1 MATKGTKTQKEQ
13 NTESLRGVDSRTGR
27 TSSALSAYIRST
39 RRHGDQLRIVKTR
52 NQEIRSV
59 TFVLFVVNSHF
70 SPGRTRYWKRRNI
83 TFAGKMTCP
92 TARRNTRGRQC
103 AGRILSVAS
112 LCGFSILLIWSGLAQ
127 SSGSD
132 PSWIPPRVD
141 REFPTLF
148 ELYRHLHANPE
159 IAFQEVRT
167 AQRMAR
173 ELEAS
178 GFQVSRTIG
187 GHGVVGLLR
196 NGEGPTL
203 MLRTDLDG
211 LPISEETGLDYA
223 SKVRIQ
229 GPDGQSIG
237 LMHACGHDVHMTCF
251 VGAARILSREK
262 NRWKGTLLMV
272 AQPAEERGA
281 GARAM
286 LADGLFRK
294 FPVPDYAIALHN
306 DAGMQ
311 AGRVGVCS
319 GYALAGV
326 DSVDLTIRGVSG
338 HGGYPSTT
346 KDPVVMA
353 AQTVLSLQT
362 IVSREIPAI
371 DPAVV
376 TVGSIHGGTKH
387 SIIPDEVR
395 LQLTVRYYTDETR
408 DRIRDGIGRISE
420 GIARAAG
427 VPPDRLPLMSIL
439 DSTPPTYN
447 HPALARRAS
456 RAMAGVLGKENVLDL
471 KPVMGG
477 EDFGLYG
484 RTPQKVPLCLFW
496 LGAVAPEKM
505 EPSKKPGASPLPSL
519 HSSRY
524 APDPEPTLKT
534 GVKALTAIALEL
546 LQP

>member
-1 MATKGTKTQKEQ
+1 M
-13 NTESLRGVDSRTGR
+13 TESEVPEALIMPFRSPSQGNASFIPGVAT
-27 TSSALSAYIRST
+27 
-39 RRHGDQLRIVKTR
+39 
-52 NQEIRSV
+52 
-59 TFVLFVVNSHF
+59 
-70 SPGRTRYWKRRNI
+70 
-83 TFAGKMTCP
+83 
-92 TARRNTRGRQC
+92 
-103 AGRILSVAS
+103 RILAVAS
-112 LCGFSILLIWSGLAQ
+112 LCGFSILLTWSGLAQ
-127 SSGSD
+127 PSGSD
-132 PSWIPPRVD
+132 LSWIPPRVD
-141 REFPTLF
+141 REFASLF
-148 ELYRHLHANPE
+148 KLYRHLHANPE
-159 IAFQEVRT
+159 IAFQEART
-167 AQRMAR
+167 AQRMAQ

-178 GFQVSRTIG
+178 GFKVTRSIG

-211 LPISEETGLDYA
+211 LPITEETGLEYA

-229 GPDGQSIG
+229 DSDGQSIG

-251 VGAARILSREK
+251 VGAARMLSREK

-286 LADGLFRK
+286 LADGLFEK

-326 DSVDLTIRGVSG
+326 DSIDLTVRGVSG

-376 TVGSIHGGTKH
+376 TVGSIHGGSKH

-427 VPPDRLPLMSIL
+427 MPPDRLPLMSIL

-447 HPALARRAS
+447 DPSLARRAS
-456 RAMAGVLGKENVLDL
+456 RAMARVLGKDNVLDL

-484 RTPQKVPLCLFW
+484 RTPRKVPICMFW
-496 LGAVAPEKM
+496 LGAVAPEKWVA
-505 EPSKKPGASPLPSL
+505 SRKPGAPPLPSL

-534 GVKALTAIALEL
+534 GVKALTSIALEL
-546 LQP
+546 LNP

>member
-1 MATKGTKTQKEQ
+1 MTKLFK
-13 NTESLRGVDSRTGR
+13 VPSRR
-27 TSSALSAYIRST
+27 T
-39 RRHGDQLRIVKTR
+39 
-52 NQEIRSV
+52 
-59 TFVLFVVNSHF
+59 
-70 SPGRTRYWKRRNI
+70 
-83 TFAGKMTCP
+83 
-92 TARRNTRGRQC
+92 NTRGGRSF
-103 AGRILSVAS
+103 GRILSVAP
-112 LCGFSILLIWSGLAQ
+112 LLWSFVQFVPLGLAQ

-132 PSWIPPRVD
+132 RSWIPPRVD
-141 REFPTLF
+141 REFPSLF

-173 ELEAS
+173 KLEAS
-178 GFQVSRTIG
+178 GFEVSRNIG

-211 LPISEETGLDYA
+211 LPITEETGLEYA

-229 GPDGQSIG
+229 DPDGQSIG

-262 NRWKGTLLMV
+262 SRWKGTLLMV

-281 GARAM
+281 GAKAM
-286 LADGLFRK
+286 LADGLFEK

-326 DSVDLTIRGVSG
+326 DSVDLTVRGVSG

-427 VPPDRLPLMSIL
+427 MPPDRLPLMSIL

-447 HPALARRAS
+447 NPALARRAS
-456 RAMAGVLGKENVLDL
+456 RAMALVLGKDNVLDL

-484 RTPQKVPLCLFW
+484 RTPQKVPVCMFW
-496 LGAVAPEKM
+496 LGAVAPQKM
-505 EPSKKPGASPLPSL
+505 EASRKPGAPRLPSL

-534 GVKALTAIALEL
+534 GVKALTSIALEL
-546 LQP
+546 LNP

>member
-1 MATKGTKTQKEQ
+1 MIRLLKFP
-13 NTESLRGVDSRTGR
+13 SRR
-27 TSSALSAYIRST
+27 T
-39 RRHGDQLRIVKTR
+39 
-52 NQEIRSV
+52 
-59 TFVLFVVNSHF
+59 
-70 SPGRTRYWKRRNI
+70 
-83 TFAGKMTCP
+83 
-92 TARRNTRGRQC
+92 NTRVHRSSK
-103 AGRILSVAS
+103 RILSAAS
-112 LCGFSILLIWSGLAQ
+112 LCWFPILLIWPGLAQ

-132 PSWIPPRVD
+132 LSWIPPRVD
-141 REFPTLF
+141 REFPSLF

-159 IAFQEVRT
+159 IAFQEART
-167 AQRMAR
+167 AQRLAR

-178 GFQVSRTIG
+178 GFEVSRSIG

-196 NGEGPTL
+196 NGKGPTL

-211 LPISEETGLDYA
+211 LPITEETGLEYA

-229 GPDGQSIG
+229 DADGQSIG

-251 VGAARILSREK
+251 IGTARMLSREK

-281 GARAM
+281 GAKAM
-286 LADGLFRK
+286 LAEGLFEK

-326 DSVDLTIRGVSG
+326 DSIDLTVRGVSG

-376 TVGSIHGGTKH
+376 TVGSIHGGSKH

-447 HPALARRAS
+447 HPQLARRAG
-456 RAMAGVLGKENVLDL
+456 RAMARVLGKDNVLDL

-484 RTPQKVPLCLFW
+484 RTPQKVPICLFW

-505 EPSKKPGASPLPSL
+505 EASRKPGGPRLPSL

-534 GVKALTAIALEL
+534 GVKALTSIALEL
-546 LQP
+546 LNP

>member
-1 MATKGTKTQKEQ
+1 MSIRVHSWFVFILEAPK
-13 NTESLRGVDSRTGR
+13 
-27 TSSALSAYIRST
+27 ALM
-39 RRHGDQLRIVKTR
+39 QLCIFP
-52 NQEIRSV
+52 S
-59 TFVLFVVNSHF
+59 
-70 SPGRTRYWKRRNI
+70 
-83 TFAGKMTCP
+83 C
-92 TARRNTRGRQC
+92 RRNTRGRQC
-103 AGRILSVAS
+103 SGRILSVVG

-132 PSWIPPRVD
+132 SSWIPPRVD
-141 REFPTLF
+141 REFPSLF

-167 AQRMAR
+167 AQRLAQ

-178 GFQVSRTIG
+178 GFEVSRQIG

-211 LPISEETGLDYA
+211 LPITEETGLEYA
-223 SKVRIQ
+223 SRVRIQ
-229 GPDGQSIG
+229 DPAGQSIG

-262 NRWKGTLLMV
+262 SRWKGTLLMV

-286 LADGLFRK
+286 LAEGLFER
-294 FPVPDYAIALHN
+294 FPVPDFAIALHN
-306 DAGMQ
+306 DAGMP

-326 DSVDLTIRGVSG
+326 DSIDLVVRGVSG

-376 TVGSIHGGTKH
+376 TVGSIHGGSKH

-395 LQLTVRYYTDETR
+395 LQLTVRYYTDATR
-408 DRIRDGIGRISE
+408 DRIRTGIGRISE

-427 VPPDRLPLMSIL
+427 VPPDRMPLMSVL

-456 RAMAGVLGKENVLDL
+456 RAMARVLGEDNVLDL
-471 KPVMGG
+471 RPVMGG

-484 RTPQKVPLCLFW
+484 RTPQEVPLCLFW
-496 LGAVAPEKM
+496 LGAVSPEKM
-505 EPSKKPGASPLPSL
+505 EASRKPGARPLPSL

-524 APDPEPTLKT
+524 APAPEPTLKT

>member
-1 MATKGTKTQKEQ
+1 MPAE
-13 NTESLRGVDSRTGR
+13 
-27 TSSALSAYIRST
+27 
-39 RRHGDQLRIVKTR
+39 
-52 NQEIRSV
+52 
-59 TFVLFVVNSHF
+59 
-70 SPGRTRYWKRRNI
+70 
-83 TFAGKMTCP
+83 
-92 TARRNTRGRQC
+92 
-103 AGRILSVAS
+103 
-112 LCGFSILLIWSGLAQ
+112 
-127 SSGSD
+127 
-132 PSWIPPRVD
+132 
-141 REFPTLF
+141 
-148 ELYRHLHANPE
+148 
-159 IAFQEVRT
+159 
-167 AQRMAR
+167 
-173 ELEAS
+173 
-178 GFQVSRTIG
+178 
-187 GHGVVGLLR
+187 
-196 NGEGPTL
+196 
-203 MLRTDLDG
+203 
-211 LPISEETGLDYA
+211 
-223 SKVRIQ
+223 VRIQ
-229 GPDGQSIG
+229 DPDGQSIG

-262 NRWKGTLLMV
+262 KRWKGTLLMV

-281 GARAM
+281 GAKAM
-286 LADGLFRK
+286 LAEGLFET

-306 DAGMQ
+306 DAGMR

-346 KDPVVMA
+346 RDPVVMA

-427 VPPDRLPLMSIL
+427 MPPDRLPLMSIL

-447 HPALARRAS
+447 DPALARRAS
-456 RAMAGVLGKENVLDL
+456 QAHGPRAGQGQRAGSETGD
-471 KPVMGG
+471 
-477 EDFGLYG
+477 G
-484 RTPQKVPLCLFW
+484 RRGFRPLR
-496 LGAVAPEKM
+496 KD
-505 EPSKKPGASPLPSL
+505 PSKGAGLHVLARRRWPAEDGSQPETGSPSPALAPLQPLRTRPGA
-519 HSSRY
+519 
-524 APDPEPTLKT
+524 TLKT

-546 LQP
+546 LNP

>member
-1 MATKGTKTQKEQ
+1 MAT
-13 NTESLRGVDSRTGR
+13 TESEVPETLKKPFKPFSQGNTSLIPGVAKR
-27 TSSALSAYIRST
+27 IR
-39 RRHGDQLRIVKTR
+39 
-52 NQEIRSV
+52 
-59 TFVLFVVNSHF
+59 
-70 SPGRTRYWKRRNI
+70 W
-83 TFAGKMTCP
+83 
-92 TARRNTRGRQC
+92 
-103 AGRILSVAS
+103 VAS
-112 LCGFSILLIWSGLAQ
+112 LCWFSILLIGSGLAQ

-132 PSWIPPRVD
+132 LSWIPPGVD
-141 REFPTLF
+141 REFPSLF

-159 IAFQEVRT
+159 IAFQEART
-167 AQRMAR
+167 AQRMAQ
-173 ELEAS
+173 ELEVS
-178 GFQVSRTIG
+178 GFEVSRDIG

-211 LPISEETGLDYA
+211 LPITEETGLEYA

-229 GPDGQSIG
+229 DPDGQSIG

-262 NRWKGTLLMV
+262 NRWKGTLMMV

-281 GARAM
+281 GAKAM
-286 LADGLFRK
+286 LADGLFGK

-306 DAGMQ
+306 DAGMR

-326 DSVDLTIRGVSG
+326 DSVDLVVRGVSG

-376 TVGSIHGGTKH
+376 TVGSIHGGSKH

-427 VPPDRLPLMSIL
+427 MPPNRLPLMSIL

-447 HPALARRAS
+447 DPALARRAS
-456 RAMAGVLGKENVLDL
+456 RAMARVLGEDNVLDL

-484 RTPQKVPLCLFW
+484 RTPQKVPICMFW
-496 LGAVAPEKM
+496 LGAVAPQKM
-505 EPSKKPGASPLPSL
+505 EASKKPGGPRLPSL

-534 GVKALTAIALEL
+534 GVKALTSIALEL
-546 LQP
+546 LSP

>member
-1 MATKGTKTQKEQ
+1 MPG
-13 NTESLRGVDSRTGR
+13 
-27 TSSALSAYIRST
+27 IP
-39 RRHGDQLRIVKTR
+39 GDAK
-52 NQEIRSV
+52 
-59 TFVLFVVNSHF
+59 
-70 SPGRTRYWKRRNI
+70 
-83 TFAGKMTCP
+83 
-92 TARRNTRGRQC
+92 
-103 AGRILSVAS
+103 RILSATAFCWFFIQFFS
-112 LCGFSILLIWSGLAQ
+112 LGLAQ
-127 SSGSD
+127 SSGSEL
-132 PSWIPPRVD
+132 SWIAPRVD
-141 REFPTLF
+141 REYPSLF

-159 IAFQEVRT
+159 IAFQEART
-167 AQRMAR
+167 AQRMAQ
-173 ELEAS
+173 ELEAL
-178 GFQVSRTIG
+178 GFEASRSIG

-211 LPISEETGLDYA
+211 LPITEETGLEYA

-229 GPDGQSIG
+229 DPDGQSIG

-251 VGAARILSREK
+251 VGAARILGREK
-262 NRWKGTLLMV
+262 KRWKGTLMMV

-281 GARAM
+281 GAKAM
-286 LADGLFRK
+286 LADGLFQK

-326 DSVDLTIRGVSG
+326 DSVDLVVRGVSG

-353 AQTVLSLQT
+353 AQTVLALQT

-427 VPPDRLPLMSIL
+427 MPPDRLPLMSIL

-447 HPALARRAS
+447 DPALARRAS
-456 RAMAGVLGKENVLDL
+456 QAMARVLGNDNVLDL

-484 RTPQKVPLCLFW
+484 RTPQKVPVCMFW
-496 LGAVAPEKM
+496 LGAVAPQKM
-505 EPSKKPGASPLPSL
+505 EASRKPGAPPLPSL

-546 LQP
+546 LNP

>member
-1 MATKGTKTQKEQ
+1 
-13 NTESLRGVDSRTGR
+13 
-27 TSSALSAYIRST
+27 
-39 RRHGDQLRIVKTR
+39 
-52 NQEIRSV
+52 
-59 TFVLFVVNSHF
+59 
-70 SPGRTRYWKRRNI
+70 
-83 TFAGKMTCP
+83 
-92 TARRNTRGRQC
+92 
-103 AGRILSVAS
+103 
-112 LCGFSILLIWSGLAQ
+112 
-127 SSGSD
+127 
-132 PSWIPPRVD
+132 
-141 REFPTLF
+141 
-148 ELYRHLHANPE
+148 
-159 IAFQEVRT
+159 
-167 AQRMAR
+167 
-173 ELEAS
+173 
-178 GFQVSRTIG
+178 
-187 GHGVVGLLR
+187 
-196 NGEGPTL
+196 

-211 LPISEETGLDYA
+211 LPITEETGLKYA
-223 SKVRIQ
+223 SQVRIQ
-229 GPDGQSIG
+229 DPAGQSIG
-237 LMHACGHDVHMTCF
+237 LMHACGHDIHMTCF

-262 NRWKGTLLMV
+262 SRWKGTLMMV

-281 GARAM
+281 GASAM
-286 LADGLFRK
+286 LADGLFEK

-311 AGRVGVCS
+311 AGLVGVCS

-326 DSVDLTIRGVSG
+326 DSIDLVVRGVSG

-408 DRIRDGIGRISE
+408 DNIRSGIGRIAE

-427 VPPDRLPLMSIL
+427 VPPNLMPLMSVL

-447 HPALARRAS
+447 NPALAERATQ
-456 RAMAGVLGKENVLDL
+456 AMARVLGKDNVLDL

-484 RTPQKVPLCLFW
+484 MTPEKVPLCLFW
-496 LGAVAPEKM
+496 LGAVSPKKM
-505 EPSKKPGASPLPSL
+505 EANKKPGGPLLPSL

-524 APDPEPTLKT
+524 KPDPEPTLKT

>member
-1 MATKGTKTQKEQ
+1 MLE
-13 NTESLRGVDSRTGR
+13 V
-27 TSSALSAYIRST
+27 
-39 RRHGDQLRIVKTR
+39 
-52 NQEIRSV
+52 
-59 TFVLFVVNSHF
+59 
-70 SPGRTRYWKRRNI
+70 
-83 TFAGKMTCP
+83 P
-92 TARRNTRGRQC
+92 TALTKLFKVPSRRTNTRGGRSF
-103 AGRILSVAS
+103 GRILSVAP
-112 LCGFSILLIWSGLAQ
+112 LLWSFVQFVPLGLAQ

-132 PSWIPPRVD
+132 RSWIPPRVD
-141 REFPTLF
+141 REFPSLF

-173 ELEAS
+173 KLEAS
-178 GFQVSRTIG
+178 GFEVSRNIG

-211 LPISEETGLDYA
+211 LPITEETGLEYA

-229 GPDGQSIG
+229 DPDGQSIG

-262 NRWKGTLLMV
+262 SRWKGTLLMV

-281 GARAM
+281 GAKAM
-286 LADGLFRK
+286 LADGLFEK

-326 DSVDLTIRGVSG
+326 DSVDLVVRGVSG

-387 SIIPDEVR
+387 SIIPDAVR

-427 VPPDRLPLMSIL
+427 MPPDRLPLMSIL

-447 HPALARRAS
+447 NPALARRAS
-456 RAMAGVLGKENVLDL
+456 RAMALVLGKDNVLDL

-484 RTPQKVPLCLFW
+484 RTPQKVPVCMFW
-496 LGAVAPEKM
+496 LGAVAPQKM
-505 EPSKKPGASPLPSL
+505 EASRKPGAPRLPSL

-534 GVKALTAIALEL
+534 GVKALTSIALEL
-546 LQP
+546 LNP

>member
-1 MATKGTKTQKEQ
+1 MKKPFKPPPRGATP
-13 NTESLRGVDSRTGR
+13 LV
-27 TSSALSAYIRST
+27 
-39 RRHGDQLRIVKTR
+39 
-52 NQEIRSV
+52 
-59 TFVLFVVNSHF
+59 
-70 SPGRTRYWKRRNI
+70 PG
-83 TFAGKMTCP
+83 G
-92 TARRNTRGRQC
+92 ARQ
-103 AGRILSVAS
+103 ILAVAA
-112 LCGFSILLIWSGLAQ
+112 LCGFLILLLLPGLAQ
-127 SSGSD
+127 PSESD
-132 PSWIPPRVD
+132 RSWIPPRVD
-141 REFPTLF
+141 REYPSLF
-148 ELYRHLHANPE
+148 DLYRHLHANPE

-167 AQRMAR
+167 ARRMAR

-178 GFQVSRTIG
+178 GFEVSRAIG

-211 LPISEETGLDYA
+211 LPITEETGLEYA
-223 SKVRIQ
+223 SKVRIRD
-229 GPDGQSIG
+229 PDGQSIG

-262 NRWKGTLLMV
+262 GRWKGTLLMV

-281 GARAM
+281 GAKAM
-286 LADGLFRK
+286 LADGLFEK
-294 FPVPDYAIALHN
+294 FPLPDYAIALHN

-326 DSVDLTIRGVSG
+326 DSIDLTVRGVSG

-376 TVGSIHGGTKH
+376 TVGSIHGGSKH

-447 HPALARRAS
+447 NPALARRAS
-456 RAMAGVLGKENVLDL
+456 RAMARVLGKDNVLDL

-484 RTPQKVPLCLFW
+484 RTPQKVPVCMFW
-496 LGAVAPEKM
+496 LGAVSPEKM
-505 EPSKKPGASPLPSL
+505 EASKKPGAPALPSL
-519 HSSRY
+519 HSSSY

-534 GVKALTAIALEL
+534 GVKALTAVALDL
-546 LQP
+546 LNP

>member
-1 MATKGTKTQKEQ
+1 MTQGVLAIAESEVPQALKKPFKPPSRMKT
-13 NTESLRGVDSRTGR
+13 SLIAGV
-27 TSSALSAYIRST
+27 
-39 RRHGDQLRIVKTR
+39 
-52 NQEIRSV
+52 
-59 TFVLFVVNSHF
+59 
-70 SPGRTRYWKRRNI
+70 
-83 TFAGKMTCP
+83 
-92 TARRNTRGRQC
+92 ARR
-103 AGRILSVAS
+103 ILPAAS
-112 LCGFSILLIWSGLAQ
+112 LCWLSILLIGSGLAQ
-127 SSGSD
+127 SPGSD
-132 PSWIPPRVD
+132 LSWIPPGVD
-141 REFPTLF
+141 REFSSLF

-159 IAFQEVRT
+159 IAFQEART

-173 ELEAS
+173 ELEAA
-178 GFQVSRTIG
+178 GFEVSKDIG

-196 NGEGPTL
+196 NGAGPTL
-203 MLRTDLDG
+203 MLRTDMDG
-211 LPISEETGLDYA
+211 LPITEETGLEYA
-223 SKVRIQ
+223 SQVRIQ
-229 GPDGQSIG
+229 DPDGQSIG

-262 NRWKGTLLMV
+262 KRWKGTLLMV

-281 GARAM
+281 GSKAM
-286 LADGLFRK
+286 LADGLFEK

-326 DSVDLTIRGVSG
+326 DSIDLTVRGVSG

-376 TVGSIHGGTKH
+376 TVGSIHGGSKH
-387 SIIPDEVR
+387 SIIPDQVR

-408 DRIRDGIGRISE
+408 DRIREGIGRISE

-427 VPPDRLPLMSIL
+427 MPPDRLPLMSIL

-447 HPALARRAS
+447 DPALARRAS
-456 RAMAGVLGKENVLDL
+456 QAMARVLGKDNVLDL

-484 RTPQKVPLCLFW
+484 RTPQKVPICMFW
-496 LGAVAPEKM
+496 LGAVAPRKM
-505 EPSKKPGASPLPSL
+505 EASRKPGAPRLPSL

-524 APDPEPTLKT
+524 APDPERTLKT
-534 GVKALTAIALEL
+534 GVKALTSIALEL
-546 LQP
+546 LNP

>member
-1 MATKGTKTQKEQ
+1 M
-13 NTESLRGVDSRTGR
+13 TESEVPEALRVPS
-27 TSSALSAYIRST
+27 
-39 RRHGDQLRIVKTR
+39 KP
-52 NQEIRSV
+52 
-59 TFVLFVVNSHF
+59 F
-70 SPGRTRYWKRRNI
+70 SQ
-83 TFAGKMTCP
+83 
-92 TARRNTRGRQC
+92 RNTSFIHAVAR
-103 AGRILSVAS
+103 RILSVAS
-112 LCGFSILLIWSGLAQ
+112 LCWFSILLIWSGLAQ

-132 PSWIPPRVD
+132 LSWIPPGVD
-141 REFPTLF
+141 REFPSLF

-178 GFQVSRTIG
+178 GFEVSRDIG

-203 MLRTDLDG
+203 MLRTDLDA
-211 LPISEETGLDYA
+211 LPITEETGLEYA
-223 SKVRIQ
+223 SQVRIQ
-229 GPDGQSIG
+229 DPDGQSIG

-251 VGAARILSREK
+251 VGAARMLSREK
-262 NRWKGTLLMV
+262 SRWKGTLLMV

-286 LADGLFRK
+286 LADGLFEK

-326 DSVDLTIRGVSG
+326 DSVDLVVRGVSG

-353 AQTVLSLQT
+353 AQTVLALQT

-376 TVGSIHGGTKH
+376 TVGSIHGGSKH

-427 VPPDRLPLMSIL
+427 MPPDRLPLMSIL

-447 HPALARRAS
+447 NPALARRAS
-456 RAMAGVLGKENVLDL
+456 QAMARLLGKDNVLDL
-471 KPVMGG
+471 RPVMGG

-484 RTPQKVPLCLFW
+484 RTPQKVPICMFW
-496 LGAVAPEKM
+496 LGAVAPQKM
-505 EPSKKPGASPLPSL
+505 EASQKPGAPPLPSL

-534 GVKALTAIALEL
+534 GVKALTSIALEL
-546 LQP
+546 LNP

>member
-1 MATKGTKTQKEQ
+1 MGCHSVK
-13 NTESLRGVDSRTGR
+13 RTLL
-27 TSSALSAYIRST
+27 AA
-39 RRHGDQLRIVKTR
+39 
-52 NQEIRSV
+52 
-59 TFVLFVVNSHF
+59 
-70 SPGRTRYWKRRNI
+70 
-83 TFAGKMTCP
+83 C
-92 TARRNTRGRQC
+92 
-103 AGRILSVAS
+103 IL
-112 LCGFSILLIWSGLAQ
+112 GFSGWLQPAGLGE
-127 SSGSD
+127 SSTSD
-132 PSWIPPRVD
+132 PAWIPPQVD
-141 REFPTLF
+141 REYPSLF
-148 ELYRHLHANPE
+148 QLYKHLHANPE
-159 IAFQEVRT
+159 IAFQEANT
-167 AQRMAR
+167 ARRMAR
-173 ELEAS
+173 ELKDS
-178 GFQVSRTIG
+178 GFEVTRNIG
-187 GHGVVGLLR
+187 GHGVVGLLK

-211 LPISEETGLDYA
+211 LPITEETGLEYA
-223 SKVRIQ
+223 SKVRIED
-229 GPDGQSIG
+229 PSGQAIG

-251 VGAARILSREK
+251 VGAARILSRERT
-262 NRWKGTLLMV
+262 RWKGTLLMV

-281 GARAM
+281 GAKAM
-286 LADGLFRK
+286 LAEGLFEK
-294 FPVPDYAIALHN
+294 FPVPDYAVALHN
-306 DAGMQ
+306 DAGMP

-326 DSVDLTIRGVSG
+326 DSIDLTVRGVSG

-408 DRIRDGIGRISE
+408 DRIRSGIERISE

-447 HPALARRAS
+447 NPALAGRVS
-456 RAMAGVLGKENVLDL
+456 QAMARVLGKENVLNL

-484 RTPQKVPLCLFW
+484 RTPQKVPVCMFW
-496 LGAVAPEKM
+496 LGAVAPQKM
-505 EPSKKPGASPLPSL
+505 RDSQMPGGQPLPSL
-519 HSSRY
+519 HSSSY

-534 GVKALTAIALEL
+534 GVKALTAIATDL
-546 LQP
+546 LGR

>member
-1 MATKGTKTQKEQ
+1 MQPLKHPP
-13 NTESLRGVDSRTGR
+13 RGR
-27 TSSALSAYIRST
+27 TTRVGPSSR
-39 RRHGDQLRIVKTR
+39 
-52 NQEIRSV
+52 
-59 TFVLFVVNSHF
+59 
-70 SPGRTRYWKRRNI
+70 
-83 TFAGKMTCP
+83 
-92 TARRNTRGRQC
+92 
-103 AGRILSVAS
+103 RILPVAA
-112 LCGFSILLIWSGLAQ
+112 LCWFFLQLVPAGLAQ

-132 PSWIPPRVD
+132 LSWIPPRVD
-141 REFPTLF
+141 REFPSLF

-178 GFQVSRTIG
+178 GFEVSRSIG

-211 LPISEETGLDYA
+211 LPITEETGLEYA

-229 GPDGQSIG
+229 DPDGQSIG

-251 VGAARILSREK
+251 VGAARILGREK

-286 LADGLFRK
+286 LAEGLFEK

-326 DSVDLTIRGVSG
+326 DSIDLTVRGVSG

-371 DPAVV
+371 DPAVI

-447 HPALARRAS
+447 NPALARRAS
-456 RAMAGVLGKENVLDL
+456 RAMARVLGEDNVLDL

-484 RTPQKVPLCLFW
+484 RTPQKVPICMFW
-496 LGAVAPEKM
+496 LGAVSPEKV
-505 EPSKKPGASPLPSL
+505 EASKKPGAPALPSL

-534 GVKALTAIALEL
+534 GVKSLTAIALDL
-546 LQP
+546 LNP

>member
-1 MATKGTKTQKEQ
+1 MLNPTVQTALMPLPKFP
-13 NTESLRGVDSRTGR
+13 SRG
-27 TSSALSAYIRST
+27 
-39 RRHGDQLRIVKTR
+39 
-52 NQEIRSV
+52 
-59 TFVLFVVNSHF
+59 
-70 SPGRTRYWKRRNI
+70 
-83 TFAGKMTCP
+83 
-92 TARRNTRGRQC
+92 RNTGVRRSFG
-103 AGRILSVAS
+103 
-112 LCGFSILLIWSGLAQ
+112 SILWAAALCWFFIQCLPLGLAQ

-132 PSWIPPRVD
+132 LSWIPPRVD
-141 REFPTLF
+141 REFPSLF
-148 ELYRHLHANPE
+148 ELYRQLHANPE

-178 GFQVSRTIG
+178 GFEVSRSIG

-196 NGEGPTL
+196 NGKGPTL

-211 LPISEETGLDYA
+211 LPITEETGLEYA

-229 GPDGQSIG
+229 DPDGQSIG

-262 NRWKGTLLMV
+262 SRWKGTLLMV

-286 LADGLFRK
+286 LADGLFEK
-294 FPVPDYAIALHN
+294 FPLPDYAIALHN

-326 DSVDLTIRGVSG
+326 DSVDLTVRGVSG

-447 HPALARRAS
+447 DPALALRAS
-456 RAMAGVLGKENVLDL
+456 QAMARVLGKDNVLDL

-484 RTPQKVPLCLFW
+484 RTRQKVPICMFW

-505 EPSKKPGASPLPSL
+505 EASKKPGASRLPSL

-534 GVKALTAIALEL
+534 GVKALTAIALEVL
-546 LQP
+546 NP

>member
-1 MATKGTKTQKEQ
+1 M
-13 NTESLRGVDSRTGR
+13 TESEVPETLKIPFKPTSQGNTSFIPGV
-27 TSSALSAYIRST
+27 
-39 RRHGDQLRIVKTR
+39 
-52 NQEIRSV
+52 
-59 TFVLFVVNSHF
+59 
-70 SPGRTRYWKRRNI
+70 
-83 TFAGKMTCP
+83 
-92 TARRNTRGRQC
+92 ARR
-103 AGRILSVAS
+103 ILAVAS
-112 LCGFSILLIWSGLAQ
+112 LCWFSILLIWSGLAQ
-127 SSGSD
+127 SSGSEL
-132 PSWIPPRVD
+132 SWIAPRVD
-141 REFPTLF
+141 REYPSLF

-159 IAFQEVRT
+159 IAFQEART
-167 AQRMAR
+167 AQRIAQ

-178 GFQVSRTIG
+178 GFEVSRSIG

-211 LPISEETGLDYA
+211 LPITEETGLEYA

-229 GPDGQSIG
+229 DPDGQSIG

-251 VGAARILSREK
+251 VGAARILGREK
-262 NRWKGTLLMV
+262 KRWKGTLMMV

-281 GARAM
+281 GAKAM
-286 LADGLFRK
+286 LADGLFQK

-326 DSVDLTIRGVSG
+326 DSVDLVVRGISG

-427 VPPDRLPLMSIL
+427 MPADRLPLMSIL

-447 HPALARRAS
+447 DPALARRAS
-456 RAMAGVLGKENVLDL
+456 QAMARVLGKDNVLDL

-484 RTPQKVPLCLFW
+484 RTPQKVPVCMFW
-496 LGAVAPEKM
+496 LGAVAPQKM
-505 EPSKKPGASPLPSL
+505 EASLKPGAPPLPSL

-534 GVKALTAIALEL
+534 GVKALTSIALEL
-546 LQP
+546 LNP

>member
-1 MATKGTKTQKEQ
+1 M
-13 NTESLRGVDSRTGR
+13 TESEVPEALKIPFKPTSQGNTSFIPGV
-27 TSSALSAYIRST
+27 
-39 RRHGDQLRIVKTR
+39 
-52 NQEIRSV
+52 
-59 TFVLFVVNSHF
+59 
-70 SPGRTRYWKRRNI
+70 
-83 TFAGKMTCP
+83 
-92 TARRNTRGRQC
+92 ARR
-103 AGRILSVAS
+103 ILAVACLS
-112 LCGFSILLIWSGLAQ
+112 WFSILLIGSGLAQ
-127 SSGSD
+127 SSGSEL
-132 PSWIPPRVD
+132 SWIPPRVD
-141 REFPTLF
+141 REFPSLF

-159 IAFQEVRT
+159 IAFQEART
-167 AQRMAR
+167 AQRMAQ

-178 GFQVSRTIG
+178 GFEVSRSIG

-211 LPISEETGLDYA
+211 LPITEETGLEYA
-223 SKVRIQ
+223 SKVRIRD
-229 GPDGQSIG
+229 PDGQSIG

-251 VGAARILSREK
+251 VGAARILGREK
-262 NRWKGTLLMV
+262 KRWKGTLMMV

-281 GARAM
+281 GAKAM
-286 LADGLFRK
+286 LADGLFQK

-326 DSVDLTIRGVSG
+326 DSVDLVVRGISG

-371 DPAVV
+371 DPAVI

-427 VPPDRLPLMSIL
+427 MPPDRLPLMSIL

-447 HPALARRAS
+447 DPALARRAS
-456 RAMAGVLGKENVLDL
+456 QAMARVLGKDNVLDL

-484 RTPQKVPLCLFW
+484 RTPQKVPVCMFW
-496 LGAVAPEKM
+496 LGAVAPQKM
-505 EPSKKPGASPLPSL
+505 EASRKPGAPPLP
-519 HSSRY
+519 
-524 APDPEPTLKT
+524 
-534 GVKALTAIALEL
+534 
-546 LQP
+546 

>member
-1 MATKGTKTQKEQ
+1 MGLGIAELEVADTLKTPFKSPCHGK
-13 NTESLRGVDSRTGR
+13 TSLIPGV
-27 TSSALSAYIRST
+27 A
-39 RRHGDQLRIVKTR
+39 K
-52 NQEIRSV
+52 
-59 TFVLFVVNSHF
+59 
-70 SPGRTRYWKRRNI
+70 
-83 TFAGKMTCP
+83 
-92 TARRNTRGRQC
+92 
-103 AGRILSVAS
+103 RILSAAS
-112 LCGFSILLIWSGLAQ
+112 LCWFSVLLIGSGLAQ
-127 SSGSD
+127 PSGSD
-132 PSWIPPRVD
+132 LSWIPPSVD
-141 REFPTLF
+141 REFSSLF

-159 IAFQEVRT
+159 IAFQEART

-178 GFQVSRTIG
+178 GFEVSRSIG

-211 LPISEETGLDYA
+211 LPITEETGLEYA
-223 SKVRIQ
+223 SQVRIQ
-229 GPDGQSIG
+229 DPDGQSIG
-237 LMHACGHDVHMTCF
+237 LMHACGHDIHMTCF

-262 NRWKGTLLMV
+262 SRWKGTLLMV

-286 LADGLFRK
+286 LAEGLFEK
-294 FPVPDYAIALHN
+294 FPLPDYGVALHN

-326 DSVDLTIRGVSG
+326 DSIDLVVRGVSG

-376 TVGSIHGGTKH
+376 TVGSIHGGSKH
-387 SIIPDEVR
+387 SIIPDQVR

-408 DRIRDGIGRISE
+408 DRIREGIGRISE

-427 VPPDRLPLMSIL
+427 MPPDRLPLMSIL

-447 HPALARRAS
+447 DPALARRAS
-456 RAMAGVLGKENVLDL
+456 QAMARVLGKDNVLDL

-484 RTPQKVPLCLFW
+484 RTPQKVPICMFW
-496 LGAVAPEKM
+496 LGAVSPRELEA
-505 EPSKKPGASPLPSL
+505 SRKPGGPRLPSL

-534 GVKALTAIALEL
+534 GVKALTSIALEL
-546 LQP
+546 LNP

>member
-1 MATKGTKTQKEQ
+1 M
-13 NTESLRGVDSRTGR
+13 
-27 TSSALSAYIRST
+27 
-39 RRHGDQLRIVKTR
+39 QLC
-52 NQEIRSV
+52 NFPS
-59 TFVLFVVNSHF
+59 
-70 SPGRTRYWKRRNI
+70 
-83 TFAGKMTCP
+83 C
-92 TARRNTRGRQC
+92 RRNTRGCQC
-103 AGRILSVAS
+103 SGRILSVAS
-112 LCGFSILLIWSGLAQ
+112 LCGFFILLIWSGLAQ
-127 SSGSD
+127 SSGGD

-141 REFPTLF
+141 REFPSLF
-148 ELYRHLHANPE
+148 ELYRHLHTNPE

-178 GFQVSRTIG
+178 GFEVSREIG

-211 LPISEETGLDYA
+211 LPITEETGLEYA
-223 SKVRIQ
+223 SQVRIQ
-229 GPDGQSIG
+229 DPDGQFIG

-262 NRWKGTLLMV
+262 SRWKGTLLMV

-281 GARAM
+281 GAKAM
-286 LADGLFRK
+286 LADGLFER
-294 FPVPDYAIALHN
+294 FPVPDFAIALHN

-326 DSVDLTIRGVSG
+326 DSVDLTVRGVSG

-427 VPPDRLPLMSIL
+427 VPPDRMPLMSIL

-447 HPALARRAS
+447 NPALARRAS
-456 RAMAGVLGKENVLDL
+456 QAMAQVLGKDNVLDL
-471 KPVMGG
+471 RPVMGG

-505 EPSKKPGASPLPSL
+505 EASRKPGASPLPSL

-534 GVKALTAIALEL
+534 GVKALTAIAIEL